1 MDWFENKTT
10 QLIALVSIVGT
21 LAGFGYTGATYV
33 NRLENLEAEI
43 VGIDDT
49 ENAQQA
55 IEERFVAIETSVEYI
70 NKSIDEGINPSLK
83 TIAEASQRGLITSG
97 HIPFTVQLD
106 QTLDAGIGAI
116 EHLYYIL
123 KGCSSRE
130 DSITEAIIKG
140 DENFWSSMPKLLKT
154 YEPLRAQNVFDKLVQ
169 ADTYVV
175 PTLRISE
182 VLSQLD
188 VDNHFDDVYLKV
200 MPQELLKTYENRVL
214 GFLE

>member
-83 TIAEASQRGLITSG
+83 TIAKASNETSKDV
-97 HIPFTVQLD
+97 TTL
-106 QTLDAGIGAI
+106 QTEIQYLQNDVNA
-116 EHLYYIL
+116 L
-123 KGCSSRE
+123 KS
-130 DSITEAIIKG
+130 DNK
-140 DENFWSSMPKLLKT
+140 N
-154 YEPLRAQNVFDKLVQ
+154 PLA
-169 ADTYVV
+169 
-175 PTLRISE
+175 E
-182 VLSQLD
+182 
-188 VDNHFDDVYLKV
+188 
-200 MPQELLKTYENRVL
+200 
-214 GFLE
+214 